1 MADETEKPKDNA
13 VEEFSRH
20 NGRRSRY
27 VLLPMLRSG
36 ALAFLAVALATA
48 AAVGFAMPGSEP
60 EAWMVAADS
69 EPGMTVDQKEP
80 RETAH
85 PEEGAEAS
93 DDEPGAAAEASD
105 EADGL
110 APVSEESNAAAE
122 QAAPS
127 AAESGLPS
135 GASGASPAPGSG
147 SEAAAGGSAPDSGHQ
162 HSWVPETKTV
172 EHPAE
177 YVDVPH
183 EAEYEERAWTQC
195 NACYEDIT
203 GRVSEHIAAHAL
215 AGEPADYHTERDRV
229 CVKEAWTEY
238 GVLAK
243 EAWTEKVP
251 TGVEAC
257 PCGAR
262 R

>member
-1 MADETEKPKDNA
+1 MKQKKPKDNA
-13 VEEFSRH
+13 VEELSRN
-20 NGRRSRY
+20 NGRRNRY

-36 ALAFLAVALATA
+36 ALAFFAVALATA
-48 AAVGFAMPGSEP
+48 AVVGFAMPGSEP
-60 EAWMVAADS
+60 EARTVAADS
-69 EPGMTVDQKEP
+69 EPGTAADQKEP
-80 RETAH
+80 RETTR
-85 PEEGAEAS
+85 PEGAEAS

-105 EADGL
+105 EANLL
-110 APVSEESNAAAE
+110 APSEEANAAAE
-122 QAAPS
+122 PAAPS

-135 GASGASPAPGSG
+135 GASGASPVPGSG
-147 SEAAAGGSAPDSGHQ
+147 PEGGVGAPDSGHQ
-162 HSWVPETKTV
+162 HSWAPETKTV

-203 GRVSEHIAAHAL
+203 GRAAEHIAAHARV
-215 AGEPADYHTERDRV
+215 GEPAGYHTERDRV

-238 GVLAK
+238 GVLAR
-243 EAWTEKVP
+243 EAWSEKVL
-251 TGVEAC
+251 TGVEVC
-257 PCGAR
+257 SCGAR